1 MVYKKFFPEVYN
13 ATDALQIMGGT
24 PILEFGN
31 RINLLVW
38 NMYKASHQAW
48 EQDFRRLIDKKDL
61 VLLQESVINTRH
73 DPLFNTPEPFEWVMA
88 KSHRNLQTLAVTG
101 VKTGSNVKSLGYNFL
116 TSPDLEPVFR
126 TPKLLLATTYPI
138 LGSQK
143 TLLAINVHA
152 INFVSLKKY
161 NRQIEQIIEIAREH
175 DGPLILAGD
184 FNTWNDLR
192 FRALKDLADK
202 MQLHEVALERKS
214 KLFHFH
220 RHLDH
225 VFYRGLRLQSAE
237 VLFDVR
243 SSDHYPI
250 TIEFEI
256 PDQS

>member
-1 MVYKKFFPEVYN
+1 MVYKIFFPEVY
-13 ATDALQIMGGT
+13 TDPDALQIMGGT

-31 RINLLVW
+31 CINLLVW

-48 EQDFRRLIDKKDL
+48 EEDFRRLINKKDL

-73 DPLFNTPEPFEWVMA
+73 DPLFHTPEPFEWVMA
-88 KSHRNLQTLAVTG
+88 KSHRNLQTLVVTG
-101 VKTGSNVKSLGYNFL
+101 VKTGSNVKSAAQSFL
-116 TSPDLEPVFR
+116 VSPDLEPFFK

-138 LGSQK
+138 LNSQK
-143 TLLAINVHA
+143 TLLAINIHA

-161 NRQIEQIIEIAREH
+161 NRQIEQIVEAAREH
-175 DGPLILAGD
+175 DGPVILAGD
-184 FNTWNDLR
+184 FNTWNILR
-192 FRALKDLADK
+192 YRALKDLADK
-202 MQLHEVALERKS
+202 MQLREVALERKS
-214 KLFHFH
+214 RLLHLY

-225 VFYRGLRLQSAE
+225 VFYRGLDLQNAE

-250 TIEFEI
+250 VVEFSL